1 MSEEPKRGCLS
12 RVAGRQPLL
21 LVLEAAGTGSRSRC
35 AGMVRGGRVAING
48 RVVRDLQARADP
60 FRDQVTLDDHPL
72 PLENACRYLLL
83 NKPYGVLCS
92 FTDPEYEKGEEDRRP
107 TLADYVDVPGVYPA
121 GRLDFDSEGLVLL
134 TGDGWLIHRLAHP
147 HYQHPKTYLVQVER
161 IPDAEALATLRRG
174 VAVKGQRTAPAEVE
188 HLAVGPDL
196 FPRSKPI
203 RARKAVPTAWL
214 RIVLTE
220 GRKRQVR
227 HMTAA
232 VGHPTLR
239 LVRVGIGPLEVGTLQ
254 PGEWRDV
261 TPGELDAL
269 RERLR
274 SPRRRK
280 E

>member
-1 MSEEPKRGCLS
+1 
-12 RVAGRQPLL
+12 
-21 LVLEAAGTGSRSRC
+21 
-35 AGMVRGGRVAING
+35 
-48 RVVRDLQARADP
+48 
-60 FRDQVTLDDHPL
+60 
-72 PLENACRYLLL
+72 
-83 NKPYGVLCS
+83 
-92 FTDPEYEKGEEDRRP
+92 
-107 TLADYVDVPGVYPA
+107 
-121 GRLDFDSEGLVLL
+121 VLL
-134 TGDGWLIHRLAHP
+134 TDDGWLIHRLAHP
-147 HYQHPKTYLVQVER
+147 RYHHPKTYLVQVER

-203 RARKAVPTAWL
+203 RARKTVPTAWL

-254 PGEWRDV
+254 PGDWRHL

-269 RERLR
+269 RERLL
-274 SPRRRK
+274 SPRRK
-280 E
+280 ERR